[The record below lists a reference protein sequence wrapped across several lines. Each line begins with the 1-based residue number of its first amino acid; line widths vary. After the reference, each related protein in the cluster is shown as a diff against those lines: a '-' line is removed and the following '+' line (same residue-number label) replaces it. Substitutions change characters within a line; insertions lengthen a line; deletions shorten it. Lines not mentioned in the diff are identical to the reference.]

1 MTQHGRIHRLG
12 HCTGFLY
19 AICKMKQDEEGRRR
33 GGGLQDGGK
42 DVTLLP
48 PPLLTLTVTLKRADK
63 FQLPENTVTPMVL
76 FGFGTGLA
84 PFLGFIWHRRLAALS
99 SSAAGEAVEKQ
110 KWGPVWVVASCRHLR
125 ELVYQVCYI

>member
-1 MTQHGRIHRLG
+1 
-12 HCTGFLY
+12 
-19 AICKMKQDEEGRRR
+19 MKLAAAGRRR
-33 GGGLQDGGK
+33 GGAPPPGRK
-42 DVTLLP
+42 DVTLPP

-99 SSAAGEAVEKQ
+99 SSAAGEAVGGK